1 MIYDSY
7 ATDFEFDINDTTM
20 GVDTE
25 YQGGCYYQI
34 YQEGKET
41 ALYSFTKTTKYVDGT
56 TSEIEVY
63 PKQEFFVG
71 QNELRRW
78 TTNGYSA

>member
-1 MIYDSY
+1 
-7 ATDFEFDINDTTM
+7 M
-20 GVDTE
+20 GVDPD
-25 YQGGCYYQI
+25 YQGGCYYYT

-41 ALYSFTKTTKYVDGT
+41 ALYSYTKTTKYVDGT

-71 QNELRRW
+71 QDEYRAW
-78 TTNGYSA
+78 TKNGYSA